1 MKPQSEQE
9 KRSLADR
16 SLTLTLAYKG
26 SVCWSWVVGRGFQVV
41 GRGFQVVGRG
51 SWVPSRGSQVV
62 GCRLF
67 IGRDLH

>member
-9 KRSLADR
+9 KRSLADM

-26 SVCWSWVVGRGFQVV
+26 SVCWLWVVGRGFQVV
-41 GRGFQVVGRG
+41 GRGFQLVGSK
-51 SWVPSRGSQVV
+51 SWVV
-62 GCRLF
+62 GCGLF